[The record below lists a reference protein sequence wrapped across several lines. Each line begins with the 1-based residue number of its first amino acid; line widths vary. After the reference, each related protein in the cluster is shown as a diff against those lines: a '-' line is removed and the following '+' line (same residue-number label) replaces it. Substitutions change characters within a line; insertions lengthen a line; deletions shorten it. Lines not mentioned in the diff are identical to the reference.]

1 MIACQW
7 RHCAIE
13 ARLGSRELSGKK
25 RGRVDMPCSL
35 CHPAWAP
42 VPCDNQSMKR
52 RTIGHYEF
60 IRKIGAGGSG
70 VVYLAT
76 DTLLQRPVVLKLLK
90 RGALSL
96 EQVRATQLREARL
109 ASAIDHPNVCAIYD
123 VGEAPSE
130 SGGEDEAYIVMQYI
144 PGKSLDKVIAE
155 GPASLQLVL
164 SAGIQIADG
173 LSAAHLLGIFHR
185 DLKPANVMLT
195 DGGLIKILDFAL
207 ARQLALDEADFDPA
221 SPGRRMPP
229 NPEATYTARGGT
241 IAYMA
246 PEQFVT
252 GRSSVQSDVFALGLI
267 LYELV
272 SGRHPFHR
280 ADQPDFQTIRAIQFS
295 DPPNLREI
303 VPDLPVELE
312 SLVLRCLEKQPS
324 SRFASAADVR
334 EGLRTVMKT
343 LQLDSVGMPGDSIS
357 QLPTQGRLDLETPE
371 EEKRATGILS
381 MLAERFRESG
391 ATAAAKQ
398 NSIVVLPFINFGNSV
413 VVDAE
418 KAPAPLY
425 GYALADAI
433 AARLAR
439 MTSLVVRPSS
449 SLMTIPAQQLDP
461 LSIGRKLLVRF
472 VLAGNFMRSD
482 AGFDLN
488 WQLLDIPS
496 QSVRAGGSINVAS
509 MDLISVQTEICNEV
523 FSTLQGYGDLQH
535 TTVEGTRDTVPSL
548 SQGLSEDYLQ
558 ARAVLSS
565 FMSRTGSLDD
575 LNRARGLFEVVL
587 KQDEKYAPAWSGLG
601 ITHLQ
606 YARHG
611 LGGQMHVIEARRAFD
626 KALLLDPGS
635 VEANLYRVYM
645 LLSRGE
651 KESARHGIEHLLTTA
666 ANDWNV
672 HLVAGLTLRIDGLYD
687 EALEQFNISLRLN
700 PANAAIIYNHRARV
714 YQYQNQLELAGD
726 EIEKGLTLEPRQ
738 PLLRISLGYQQMR
751 LGDLARA
758 VETLEGVVSDE
769 ASLRIVFPTIAL
781 CYVQLGDRKKA
792 ASFILEETLAAA
804 EADGEMAYRL
814 ATYFAVDG
822 DESEALHWLRRA
834 IYLGNENYP
843 WFSKNPA
850 WRNLVGH
857 SDFERI
863 LEDLKKSYRRNQRN
877 WKRLLA
883 QVRD

>member
-1 MIACQW
+1 
-7 RHCAIE
+7 
-13 ARLGSRELSGKK
+13 
-25 RGRVDMPCSL
+25 
-35 CHPAWAP
+35 
-42 VPCDNQSMKR
+42 MKR

-195 DGGLIKILDFAL
+195 DGGLIKILDFGL

-229 NPEATYTARGGT
+229 KPEATYTARGGT

-267 LYELV
+267 LYELS

-280 ADQPDFQTIRAIQFS
+280 PDAPEFQTIRAIQFA

-312 SLVLRCLEKQPS
+312 SVILRCLEKQPS
-324 SRFASAADVR
+324 ARFASAADVR
-334 EGLRTVMKT
+334 EGLRTVMKA

-357 QLPTQGRLDLETPE
+357 QVPAQGRLEIETPE
-371 EEKRATGILS
+371 QEKRATGLLS

-391 ATAAAKQ
+391 NTATSKQ
-398 NSIVVLPFINFGNSV
+398 NSIVVLPFINFGTSAA
-413 VVDAE
+413 VDPE
-418 KAPAPLY
+418 TAPAPLY

-439 MTSLVVRPSS
+439 MSSLIVRPSS
-449 SLMTIPAQQLDP
+449 SLMSIPAQQLDP
-461 LSIGRKLLVRF
+461 LAIGKKLLVRF
-472 VLAGNFMRSD
+472 VLAGNFMRSG

-496 QSVRAGGSINVAS
+496 QSVRAGGSISVAS
-509 MDLISVQTEICNEV
+509 FDLIGVQTEICNEV
-523 FSTLQGYGDLQH
+523 FATLQGVGDL
-535 TTVEGTRDTVPSL
+535 ENPAAASAENARDTSPSL
-548 SQGLSEDYLQ
+548 SRVSLNLALSEEYLQ

-575 LNRARGLFEVVL
+575 LNRARGLFESVV
-587 KQDEKYAPAWSGLG
+587 KQDEDYAPAWSGLG

-611 LGGQMHVIEARRAFD
+611 LGGQMHVLEARRAFD
-626 KALLLDPGS
+626 KALELDHGS

-651 KESARHGIEHLLTTA
+651 KESARHGIEHLLQSA

-672 HLVAGLTLRIDGLYD
+672 HLVAGLTLRIDGLYE
-687 EALEQFNISLRLN
+687 EALDQFNTSLRLN

-758 VETLEGVVSDE
+758 VDTLEGVISDE

-781 CYVQLGDRKKA
+781 CYVQLGDRAKA

-843 WFSKNPA
+843 WFTKNPA
-850 WRNLVGH
+850 WKNLVGH

-863 LEDLKKSYRRNQRN
+863 LEDLKKSYRRNQKN

>member
-1 MIACQW
+1 MEC
-7 RHCAIE
+7 
-13 ARLGSRELSGKK
+13 
-25 RGRVDMPCSL
+25 
-35 CHPAWAP
+35 
-42 VPCDNQSMKR
+42 MKR
-52 RTIGHYEF
+52 RIIEHYEVL
-60 IRKIGAGGSG
+60 RKIGAGGSG

-76 DTLLQRPVVLKLLK
+76 DTLLQRPVVIKLLK
-90 RGALSL
+90 RGALSI
-96 EQVRATQLREARL
+96 EQMRTTQLREARL

-123 VGEAPSE
+123 VGETRAE
-130 SGGEDEAYIVMQYI
+130 DVSGKDADEAYIVMQYI
-144 PGKSLDKVIAE
+144 PGKSLDKVISE

-164 SAGIQIADG
+164 SGGIQISDG
-173 LSAAHLLGIFHR
+173 LAAAHNLGIFHR

-195 DGGLIKILDFAL
+195 DGGLIKILDFGL
-207 ARQLALDEADFDPA
+207 ARRLNLDEADFDPSSKRTPA
-221 SPGRRMPP
+221 EGM
-229 NPEATYTARGGT
+229 TYTARGGT

-267 LYELV
+267 LYELAT
-272 SGRHPFHR
+272 GRHPFHR
-280 ADQPDFQTIRAIQFS
+280 PDAPEFQTIRATQYA
-295 DPPNLREI
+295 DPPNIREI
-303 VPDLPVELE
+303 VPNIPVELE
-312 SLVLRCLEKQPS
+312 SVILRCLEKQPS
-324 SRFASAADVR
+324 ARFSSAADVR
-334 EGLRTVMKT
+334 EGLRTIMKAM
-343 LQLDSVGMPGDSIS
+343 QLDSVGMPGDSLT
-357 QLPTQGRLDLETPE
+357 QLPSQGRLELDSPE
-371 EEKRATGILS
+371 EEKRTTGILS

-391 ATAAAKQ
+391 TTATAKQ
-398 NSIVVLPFINFGNSV
+398 NSIVVLPFINFGNS
-413 VVDAE
+413 DAAQ
-418 KAPAPLY
+418 APSPLY

-449 SLMTIPAQQLDP
+449 SLMAIPAQQLDP
-461 LSIGRKLLVRF
+461 LSIGRKLLVQY

-488 WQLLDIPS
+488 WQLLDIPT

-509 MDLISVQTEICNEV
+509 FDLISVQTEICNEV
-523 FSTLQGYGDLQH
+523 FSTLQGFGDLNNSQDQSRA
-535 TTVEGTRDTVPSL
+535 GSL
-548 SQGLSEDYLQ
+548 SEDISEDYLQ

-565 FMSRTGSLDD
+565 FISRTGSLDD
-575 LNRARGLFEVVL
+575 LNRARELFDSVI
-587 KQDEKYAPAWSGLG
+587 KQDAGYAPGWSGLG

-611 LGGQMHVIEARRAFD
+611 LGGQMHVLEARRAFD
-626 KALLLDPGS
+626 KALQLDPGS

-651 KESARHGIEHLLTTA
+651 KESARHGIENLLQTA

-672 HLVAGLTLRIDGLYD
+672 HLVAGQTLRIDGLYE
-687 EALEQFNISLRLN
+687 EALDQFNTSLRLN
-700 PANAAIIYNHRARV
+700 PSNAAMIYNHRARV

-758 VETLEGVVSDE
+758 VETLEAVISDE

-781 CYVQLGDRKKA
+781 CYVQLGDRAKA
-792 ASFILEETLAAA
+792 ATFILEETLSAA

-850 WRNLVGH
+850 WKKLAGH
-857 SDFERI
+857 GDFERI
-863 LEDLKKSYRRNQRN
+863 LEDLKKSYRRNQKN

>member
-1 MIACQW
+1 
-7 RHCAIE
+7 
-13 ARLGSRELSGKK
+13 
-25 RGRVDMPCSL
+25 
-35 CHPAWAP
+35 
-42 VPCDNQSMKR
+42 MKR
-52 RTIGHYEF
+52 RTIGHYE
-60 IRKIGAGGSG
+60 IQRKIGAGGSG

-109 ASAIDHPNVCAIYD
+109 ASAIDHPNVAAIYD

-155 GPASLQLVL
+155 GPASLQLAL

-173 LSAAHLLGIFHR
+173 LSAAHQLGIFHR

-195 DGGLIKILDFAL
+195 DGGLIKILDFGL
-207 ARQLALDEADFDPA
+207 ARRLNLDETDFDPT
-221 SPGRRMPP
+221 SSGPRTLPP
-229 NPEATYTARGGT
+229 VGANYTARGGT

-267 LYELV
+267 LYELA

-280 ADQPDFQTIRAIQFS
+280 ADQPEFQTIRATQFS

-312 SLVLRCLEKQPS
+312 SLILRCLEKQPS
-324 SRFASAADVR
+324 ARFASAADVR
-334 EGLRTVMKT
+334 EALRTVMKA

-357 QLPTQGRLDLETPE
+357 QLPAQGRLELETPE

-381 MLAERFRESG
+381 MLAERFRESA
-391 ATAAAKQ
+391 ATVAARH
-398 NSIVVLPFINFGNSV
+398 NSIVVLPFVNFGNT
-413 VVDAE
+413 
-418 KAPAPLY
+418 APAAHETVSAPLY

-449 SLMTIPAQQLDP
+449 SLMAIPAQQLDP
-461 LSIGRKLLVRF
+461 LAIGKKLLVRF
-472 VLAGNFMRSD
+472 VLAGNFLRSD
-482 AGFDLN
+482 KGFDLN

-509 MDLISVQTEICNEV
+509 FDLISVQTEICNEV
-523 FSTLQGYGDLQH
+523 FSTLQGFGDLENP
-535 TTVEGTRDTVPSL
+535 TASTDAARDTSPSISRVSL
-548 SQGLSEDYLQ
+548 NQALSEEYLE

-565 FMSRTGSLDD
+565 FISRTGSLDD
-575 LNRARGLFEVVL
+575 LNRACQMFDRVV
-587 KQDEKYAPAWSGLG
+587 KQDEDYAPAWSGLG

-611 LGGQMHVIEARRAFD
+611 LGGQMHVLEARRAFD
-626 KALLLDPGS
+626 KALQLDPGA

-651 KESARHGIEHLLTTA
+651 KESARHGIEHLLQSA

-672 HLVAGLTLRIDGLYD
+672 HLVAGQTLRIDGLYE
-687 EALEQFNISLRLN
+687 EALDQFNTSLRLN
-700 PANAAIIYNHRARV
+700 PSNAAIIYNHRARV
-714 YQYQNQLELAGD
+714 YQYQNQLELAGE

-751 LGDLARA
+751 LGDLQRA
-758 VETLEGVVSDE
+758 VQTLEQVVADE
-769 ASLRIVFPTIAL
+769 RSLRIVFPTIAM
-781 CYVQLGDRKKA
+781 CYVQLGDRATA

-804 EADGEMAYRL
+804 EADGEMSYRL

-850 WRNLVGH
+850 WRKLNGH

-863 LEDLKKSYRRNQRN
+863 LEDLKKSYRRNRTN

-883 QVRD
+883 QLHD